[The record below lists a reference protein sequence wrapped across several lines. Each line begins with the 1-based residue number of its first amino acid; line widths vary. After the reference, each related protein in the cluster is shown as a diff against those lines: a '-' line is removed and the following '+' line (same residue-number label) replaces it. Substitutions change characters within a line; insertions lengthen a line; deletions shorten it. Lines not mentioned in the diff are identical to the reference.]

1 MRTRLIH
8 FWEYLRNSYWLIPV
22 IMLFTAIALSY
33 SLLEADA
40 HIDLTLV
47 RGLGWLVFT
56 SSDGARAVL
65 STIAASTFAAAT
77 LTFSVTMVTLSLT
90 SSQFGPRLLRNFLR
104 DPVNQFVFGAFIA
117 TFVYCLLVMRGMG
130 VADSRIPSISIS
142 LAMVFVLT
150 DSILFIG
157 FIHHLTSSIR
167 VERIAFEIGQEFID
181 AIYRFLPE
189 PYTEDRELG
198 GSPSLPKDTATVIRS
213 EAFGYVQAINHAA
226 LIALAENQQI
236 TIELLFKPGHYVLP
250 GAPIANIWPYVH
262 LKDHIEG
269 PLRASFLLGKQ
280 PSGEQDL
287 EFTVRQLVQIAAR
300 ALSPGINDPFTA
312 MTCIDYLAAGLAVI
326 ASRQL
331 PEFQIRNEAGRLL
344 LIKSRI
350 SFQSVLEACFNGIRQ
365 MCANNPPVVIYLLEA
380 FAQLA
385 SITQRRADR
394 EALALNA
401 KLTLDSTLGQNLL
414 EHDAQAIKQRFERVQ
429 QAFALSEEARPT
441 SHSPD

>member
-1 MRTRLIH
+1 MRIWLIH

-117 TFVYCLLVMRGMG
+117 TFVYCLLVMRGMV
-130 VADSRIPSISIS
+130 VADSQIPSISIS
-142 LAMVFVLT
+142 LALVFVLI
-150 DSILFIG
+150 DSILFIS

-167 VERIAFEIGQEFID
+167 VERIAFEIGQEFIE

-189 PYTEDRELG
+189 PYTEEEEP
-198 GSPSLPKDTATVIRS
+198 SCTPSLPKDTATVIRS
-213 EAFGYVQAINHAA
+213 VAFGYVQAINHSA
-226 LIALAENQQI
+226 LISLAENEEI

-262 LKDHIEG
+262 LKDHIET
-269 PLRASFLLGKQ
+269 PLRSSFLLGKE

-312 MTCIDYLAAGLAVI
+312 MTCIDYLATGLAVI
-326 ASRQL
+326 TTRQL
-331 PEFQIRNEAGRLL
+331 PEFRIRNEAGRLL
-344 LIKSRI
+344 LVNSQI
-350 SFQSVLEACFNGIRQ
+350 SFQSLLEACFSGIRQ
-365 MCANNPPVVIYLLEA
+365 MCSNNPPVVIYLLEA

-385 SITQRRADR
+385 SLTQRQADR
-394 EALALNA
+394 EALERIAR
-401 KLTLDSTLGQNLL
+401 LTFDGAVRQNLL
-414 EHDAQAIKQRFERVQ
+414 KHDEQAIKQRFDRIQ
-429 QAFALSEEARPT
+429 QAFALSEKTGNAQIE
-441 SHSPD
+441 